1 VAVAPGN
8 WRGLTVAESAIGAEL
23 ERVRN
28 AYSTPVLSLLNSRTS
43 DFQIAAMRT
52 AFDVSQASLPYDI
65 VANRL
70 DEAIAVTPE
79 DERPKK
85 DARQLIASWLDDK
98 LLRSDDGEDGAR
110 TVTLTSAALAA
121 LRLIDDQT
129 STRPLLGESRVTAI
143 TEAIADLAAHASGNV
158 ETRKAQLRDEIAA
171 LTSELERLEAGGS
184 LEDLTTDDIIDRTS
198 HLLDMTSTLPE
209 QFTKVAEAIRS
220 NHRDVA
226 ARLRAG
232 ELSQGQ
238 IARDYLTTH
247 DGLEATAEGRAY
259 TSATEILR
267 SEDRLA
273 RLGDDVAAILAHP
286 ATDALT
292 SSERAR
298 LVRLDND
305 LKTGIDVVR
314 TEHRRVTNTFSRYLR
329 SADPA
334 ADRVVARLLQKAQI
348 GLQQWM
354 ADAGPRDTIDVLLAN
369 EGSLDLGRLPASWP
383 DPADYAPP
391 APPTAD
397 PGVGGT
403 SLSLAELKAL
413 GGPRTKTILNLIPEL
428 VRVYGCR
435 TLGAVFAHLPED
447 LTRPVELVGLVAE
460 ARALGARIGAETSE
474 AVVARRPDGTARSL
488 TIPLVQLTL
497 DGEFDLL
504 TEAQASS

>member
-1 VAVAPGN
+1 M
-8 WRGLTVAESAIGAEL
+8 AEHQDSTIQAEL
-23 ERVRN
+23 ERVRS
-28 AYSTPVLSLLNSRTS
+28 AYDTPVLSLLNSRTS
-43 DFQIAAMRT
+43 DFQIAAMRAVFET
-52 AFDVSQASLPYDI
+52 SQASLPYDI

-70 DEAIAVTPE
+70 DEAIALVPE

-85 DARQLIASWLDDK
+85 DARQLVASWLENR
-98 LLRSDDGEDGAR
+98 LLRSDDGEHGIR
-110 TVTLTSAALAA
+110 TVTLTSAALGA

-129 STRPLLGESRVTAI
+129 SARPLLGESRVTAI
-143 TEAIADLAAHASGNV
+143 TEAITDLAAHASGSV
-158 ETRKAQLRDEIAA
+158 ETRKAQLRDQIAA
-171 LTSELERLEAGGS
+171 LTAELERLEGGGG

-220 NHRDVA
+220 NHKDVA

-232 ELSQGQ
+232 DHTQGQ

-273 RLGDDVAAILAHP
+273 RLSDDVAAILAHP
-286 ATDALT
+286 AAEVLT
-292 SSERAR
+292 VSERTR
-298 LVRLDND
+298 FVRLGND

-334 ADRVVARLLQKAQI
+334 ADRVVARLLQRANV
-348 GLQQWM
+348 GLQSWM
-354 ADAGPRDTIDVLLAN
+354 AEASPRDTVDVLLAH
-369 EGSLDLGRLPASWP
+369 EGSLDLGRLPAIWP
-383 DPADYAPP
+383 DPADYAQP
-391 APPTAD
+391 AAPTVD
-397 PGVGGT
+397 PGIGGE

-413 GGPRTKTILNLIPEL
+413 GGPRTQAILKLMPAL
-428 VRVYGCR
+428 VRAHGCR
-435 TLGAVFAHLPED
+435 TLGSVFAHLPED

-460 ARALGARIGAETSE
+460 ARTIGADIGADNTE
-474 AVVARRPDGTARSL
+474 AVVSRRPDGSTRSL
-488 TIPLVQLTL
+488 TIPLIRLTV
-497 DGEFDLL
+497 DGEFDLFANAE
-504 TEAQASS
+504 TTP